1 MEVAWLPV
9 SLQIIITKIL
19 NHSKYYADLLSA
31 HITVVVFDLDFHKI
45 KAQTTSPV
53 CIYP

>member
-9 SLQIIITKIL
+9 FLQMIVTEIL

-31 HITVVVFDLDFHKI
+31 HITVVVFELDFHKI
-45 KAQTTSPV
+45 KA
-53 CIYP
+53 